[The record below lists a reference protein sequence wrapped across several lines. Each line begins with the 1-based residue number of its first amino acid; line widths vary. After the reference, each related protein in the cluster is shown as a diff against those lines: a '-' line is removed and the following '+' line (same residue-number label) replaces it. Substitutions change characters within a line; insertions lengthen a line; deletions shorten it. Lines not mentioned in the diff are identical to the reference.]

1 MSIPENKIIIR
12 VKNFVIDHKPLCV
25 LGVLYIVTVIVG
37 LFYSPW
43 QSSMVDNL
51 VSSGGGVVGVS
62 GIFSTVATCGYGSVE
77 RFDVELT
84 TDGPPLAA
92 PPGKNIAKPTS
103 KIVRATIPITVS
115 RKRRLAFATCAS
127 LSRAVSHNV
136 PAQITPIVPATAM
149 PALMTVVTVCAMP
162 LVPPQ
167 KTAVT
172 VAKKD

>member
-1 MSIPENKIIIR
+1 M
-12 VKNFVIDHKPLCV
+12 D
-25 LGVLYIVTVIVG
+25 GVEGVEG
-37 LFYSPW
+37 LDGVEGSDGVEG
-43 QSSMVDNL
+43 VDG
-51 VSSGGGVVGVS
+51 VEGSDDGVVGVS

-167 KTAVT
+167 KNSRYRRQEGLIRRRPQSL
-172 VAKKD
+172 